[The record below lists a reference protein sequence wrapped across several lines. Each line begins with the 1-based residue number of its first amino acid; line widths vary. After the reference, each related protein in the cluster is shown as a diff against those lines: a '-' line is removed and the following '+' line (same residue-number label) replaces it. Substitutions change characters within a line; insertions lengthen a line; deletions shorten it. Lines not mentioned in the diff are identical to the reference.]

1 MARGAVEA
9 GPDMRRTT
17 VSLSKV
23 QIGTVV
29 EILGFV
35 ALAVGAVLSLR
46 HLAIALCV
54 VGGAAAAYVGN
65 RIRVGG

>member
-1 MARGAVEA
+1 
-9 GPDMRRTT
+9 

-35 ALAVGAVLSLR
+35 ALAVGAVLSLC